1 MRGNPCRLGAGRG
14 VSRSIPAHAGQPI
27 SPRCERRFAW
37 VYPRACGA
45 TIQLRAFPA
54 SAMGLSPRMRGNLYR
69 VLPETIAKRSIP
81 AHAGQPGIL
90 TGKSRNR
97 SVYPRACGATGRPLI
112 FLSPAI
118 GLSPRMRGNQTNT
131 ASSSCI
137 RRSIPAHAGQPALM
151 SETPRQVKVYPRAC
165 GATPFAQLVN
175 GFMRGLSPRMRGNHI
190 QYRNI
195 RKRYR
200 SIPAH
205 AGQPQQAIP
214 APNTARVY
222 PRACGAT
229 LSVVVVMMNG
239 GGLSPRMRGNRIG
252 LVDAPTLIRSIPAH
266 AGQP

>member
-1 MRGNPCRLGAGRG
+1 
-14 VSRSIPAHAGQPI
+14 
-27 SPRCERRFAW
+27 
-37 VYPRACGA
+37 
-45 TIQLRAFPA
+45 
-54 SAMGLSPRMRGNLYR
+54 MRGNL
-69 VLPETIAKRSIP
+69 LPDEVRHKRP
-81 AHAGQPGIL
+81 
-90 TGKSRNR
+90 
-97 SVYPRACGATGRPLI
+97 
-112 FLSPAI
+112 
-118 GLSPRMRGNQTNT
+118 
-131 ASSSCI
+131 
-137 RRSIPAHAGQPALM
+137 RSIPAHAGQPALM

-266 AGQP
+266 AGATLKKFCLPLRAPGLSPRMRGNPYAVRRALTMLRSIPAHAGQPCAGSAASAALRVYPAHAGQPHSHVGKSHL